1 MADNLEDRGPE
12 DRARINV
19 NEPHE
24 VRYWTK
30 KYGVTEEQLRA
41 AVAQVGVRAD
51 QVEVYF
57 ATRAGRS

>member
-1 MADNLEDRGPE
+1 VTDNLKKRGPA

-30 KYGVTEEQLRA
+30 ALKVSEERLCELVAKAGVMA
-41 AVAQVGVRAD
+41 ADVRKLLGD
-51 QVEVYF
+51 
-57 ATRAGRS
+57 GGCD